1 MDPVMEK
8 ERTVARGALMLTLIR
23 RSRRWVVMA
32 CATLLAGGFLP
43 LVVTAAEATTDFRI
57 EPFSEAVA
65 IVRNAEAV
73 ADTLVTAAG
82 WEKHRHDTVDPALL
96 RFWRVPDARA
106 GQWLLGAPG
115 SKRGF
120 LRLVQFDGVEQQRIR
135 PFDQPWETGGLFD
148 VNVRVNDLD
157 AFYRALEPHQWHA
170 ATEPVHLEAFGH
182 KQWLPRGPDGVR
194 LSPIERVGASE
205 SAAFPELR
213 GKRGELSRAFN
224 ATQIVR
230 NLEQAVAFYREVL
243 GFRQVIDSPDT
254 RLEAGANVFGLPYD
268 QVASVRLPFAVVS
281 ADGGRDGTLELIS
294 FEGARGRDFSERAH
308 PPNLGMLML
317 RFPVVGLDA
326 LAARLRQHDVDVV
339 GEIDSVMLPPYG
351 IVRLLAVRGPE
362 GMWLEF
368 YEAY

>member
-1 MDPVMEK
+1 MKK
-8 ERTVARGALMLTLIR
+8 ERTVAHGKMILALMR
-23 RSRRWVVMA
+23 RCRRR
-32 CATLLAGGFLP
+32 
-43 LVVTAAEATTDFRI
+43 VVTACAGVLAALAMTAEAATTDFHI
-57 EPFSEAVA
+57 EPFTEAVA
-65 IVRNAEAV
+65 IVRNADAV
-73 ADTLVTAAG
+73 ADTLVVAAG
-82 WEKHRHDTVDPALL
+82 WEKRLHGVVDPALL
-96 RFWRVPDARA
+96 QLWRVPDARA

-115 SKRGF
+115 SERGF

-148 VNVRVNDLD
+148 VNVRVNDLA
-157 AFYRALEPHQWHA
+157 AFYQALEPYQWHA

-194 LSPIERVGASE
+194 LSPIERVAE
-205 SAAFPELR
+205 SRPAAFPELT

-224 ATQIVR
+224 ATQIVQ
-230 NLEQAVAFYREVL
+230 NLEETVAFYREVL

-254 RLEAGANVFGLPYD
+254 RLGAGANVFGLPYD
-268 QVASVRLPFAVVS
+268 QVASVRLPFAVLS
-281 ADGGRDGTLELIS
+281 ADGSRDGTLELIS
-294 FEGARGRDFSERAH
+294 FEGARGRDFSDRAH

-326 LAARLRQHDVDVV
+326 LAARLRQHDVAVV
-339 GEIDSVMLPPYG
+339 GEIESVVLPPYG
-351 IVRLLAVRGPE
+351 NVRLLAVRGPE